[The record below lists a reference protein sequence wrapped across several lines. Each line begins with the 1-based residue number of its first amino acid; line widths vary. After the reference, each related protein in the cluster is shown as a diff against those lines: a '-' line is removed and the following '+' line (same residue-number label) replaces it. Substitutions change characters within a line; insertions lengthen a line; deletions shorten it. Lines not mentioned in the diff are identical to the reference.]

1 MKVFL
6 SRPHYRPFYDCSA
19 NPSSKFF
26 WRLGWRSKS
35 FAKEVESM
43 DLVGLVEEL
52 KRQKMNS
59 LDIIAEDEHIYA
71 IPDENFGLV
80 LGVYKTGRWPLTEWA
95 HSQLA
100 EKTGIPKKYY
110 DRMLEAEEFELL
122 ADNINTWLRDGKRL
136 IRILDGKVRAI
147 LSDRY
152 RIIDN
157 YDLVFLALD
166 EFQKK
171 ETIEIHRIDL
181 TETMLY
187 IKAIDR
193 TLTETIKEEDIV
205 YGGLV
210 IRNSEVG
217 ASALRI
223 EPFILRR
230 VCSNGLI
237 LPKIL
242 KRIHLGRQI
251 TEIDDEISWSNETRE
266 LEDKAFWS
274 KVRDVI
280 RATFDKQTFQSWVE
294 KLKESTKIEIK
305 NPTEAVNNIVGH
317 LGLSEEQKQK
327 LLMYFSESTKYGLIN
342 AVTNLASQTKNVDE
356 QVRLE
361 EFAGEILQTPL
372 KDFEINVLGK

>member
-1 MKVFL
+1 
-6 SRPHYRPFYDCSA
+6 
-19 NPSSKFF
+19 
-26 WRLGWRSKS
+26 
-35 FAKEVESM
+35 M

-52 KRQKMNS
+52 KRQKMNI

-71 IPDENFGLV
+71 IPDENYGLV
-80 LGVYKTGRWPLTEWA
+80 LGVYKTGKWPLTEWA

-122 ADNINTWLRDGKRL
+122 AENINTWLRDGKRL

-187 IKAIDR
+187 VKAIDR

-210 IRNSEVG
+210 IINSEVG

-223 EPFILRR
+223 EPFIFRK

-242 KRIHLGRQI
+242 KKIHLGMQI
-251 TEIDDEISWSNETRE
+251 TEVKDEINWSDETKE

-280 RATFDKQTFQSWVE
+280 RATFDKQIFQSWVE

-305 NPTEAVNNIVGH
+305 KPTEAVNNIVGH

-327 LLMYFSESTKYGLIN
+327 LLMHFSEPTKYGLIN
-342 AVTNLASQTKNVDE
+342 AITNLASQTKNVDE

-372 KDFEINVLGK
+372 KDFEVNVVGE

>member
-1 MKVFL
+1 
-6 SRPHYRPFYDCSA
+6 
-19 NPSSKFF
+19 
-26 WRLGWRSKS
+26 
-35 FAKEVESM
+35 M

-52 KRQKMNS
+52 KRQKLNS
-59 LDIIAEDEHIYA
+59 FDIIAEDEHIYA

-80 LGVYKTGRWPLTEWA
+80 LGIYKTGKWPLTEWA

-110 DRMLEAEEFELL
+110 DKMLEAEEFELL

-223 EPFILRR
+223 EPFIFRR

-242 KRIHLGRQI
+242 KKIHLGRQI
-251 TEIDDEISWSNETRE
+251 IEIDDEIGWSDETKE

-280 RATFDKQTFQSWVE
+280 RATFDKQIFQSWVE

-305 NPTEAVNNIVGH
+305 KPMEAVNNIVGH
-317 LGLSEEQKQK
+317 LGLSEEQKQR
-327 LLMYFSESTKYGLIN
+327 LLMHFSETTKYGLIN
-342 AVTNLASQTKNVDE
+342 AVTNLASQIKNVDE

-361 EFAGEILQTPL
+361 VFAGQILQTPL
-372 KDFEINVLGK
+372 KDFEINVLGE

>member
-1 MKVFL
+1 
-6 SRPHYRPFYDCSA
+6 
-19 NPSSKFF
+19 
-26 WRLGWRSKS
+26 
-35 FAKEVESM
+35 M

-71 IPDENFGLV
+71 IPDENYGLV
-80 LGVYKTGRWPLTEWA
+80 LGVYKTGKWPLTEWA

-110 DRMLEAEEFELL
+110 DRMLQAEEFELL

-152 RIIDN
+152 RMVDN

-166 EFQKK
+166 EFEKK
-171 ETIEIHRIDL
+171 ETIEIHKIDL

-187 IKAIDR
+187 IKATDR
-193 TLTETIKEEDIV
+193 TLTETIKEQDIV

-223 EPFILRR
+223 EPFILRK

-242 KRIHLGRQI
+242 KKIHLGRQI
-251 TEIDDEISWSNETRE
+251 TEVNDEISWSDETKE

-274 KVRDVI
+274 KVRDII

-305 NPTEAVNNIVGH
+305 KPMEAVNNIVGH

-327 LLMYFSESTKYGLIN
+327 LLMHFSEPTKYGLIN
-342 AVTNLASQTKNVDE
+342 AVTNLASQTKNADE
-356 QVRLE
+356 QVKLE